1 MTGNEILLLVVA
13 LFALWLV
20 LKLAKIAIR
29 VTFYIVTAALIAGLI
44 WFLFFT

>member
-1 MTGNEILLLVVA
+1 MTGNEILVLVIAV
-13 LFALWLV
+13 FALWLV

-29 VTFYIVTAALIAGLI
+29 VTFYIVIAAVIAGLV